1 MGNIINRKGCTDN
14 SELHLFIERTP
25 FPWGGVK
32 IIGWGKTTYKSYPTL
47 RVSIVRIEVRTRR
60 VS

>member
-1 MGNIINRKGCTDN
+1 MGVKGEGRKLPHGVN
-14 SELHLFIERTP
+14 
-25 FPWGGVK
+25 GVK
-32 IIGWGKTTYKSYPTL
+32 ITGWGKTPCKSYPTP